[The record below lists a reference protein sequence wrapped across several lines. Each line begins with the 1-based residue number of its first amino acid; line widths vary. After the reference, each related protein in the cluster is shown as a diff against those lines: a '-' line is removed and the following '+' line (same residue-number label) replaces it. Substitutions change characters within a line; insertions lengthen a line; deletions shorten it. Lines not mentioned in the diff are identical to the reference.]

1 MAKINPDTLN
11 LVEQVIKTNKVQ
23 KTHKGGRTMR
33 WSVLSAVGDHEGHI
47 GIGLGKAAGIPDAI
61 RKSIEDAKKNIVKI
75 PLIDGTVPH
84 EVVCRLGAARVMIKP
99 ASPGTGVV
107 AGGAVRPIVELAGI
121 KDVLAKVLGSRNAIN
136 TARATIMALTSMK
149 IAENVCRA
157 RNKKMEDLVPW
168 MAKKIKA
175 QEKAAPEMGS
185 TNQGDDVVTEVA
197 GGSTDD

>member
-1 MAKINPDTLN
+1 
-11 LVEQVIKTNKVQ
+11 
-23 KTHKGGRTMR
+23 
-33 WSVLSAVGDHEGHI
+33 
-47 GIGLGKAAGIPDAI
+47 
-61 RKSIEDAKKNIVKI
+61 
-75 PLIDGTVPH
+75 
-84 EVVCRLGAARVMIKP
+84 
-99 ASPGTGVV
+99 
-107 AGGAVRPIVELAGI
+107 
-121 KDVLAKVLGSRNAIN
+121 VLAKVLGSRNAIN

>member
-84 EVVCRLGAARVMIKP
+84 EVVVRLGAARVMIKP

-175 QEKAAPEMGS
+175 QEKAAPEIGS
-185 TNQGDDVVTEVA
+185 TNQGDEIVTEVV
-197 GGSTDD
+197 GDTKND